1 MPKPAA
7 LKRLNGNPGKRAIK
21 EEPQPVGPLEMPRGL
36 TGDAARE
43 WDRAVAAMPPGF
55 YTAAD
60 APGLA
65 VYCRAWVQFMA
76 SSKTLEREGLTA
88 VGAQGQAIAHPAAS
102 IQAKQ
107 AELILKASDRLGMS
121 PVARVRLATPAKKD
135 AGKFEGLLGG
145 KPLKVVT
152 SSERAA

>member
-7 LKRLNGNPGKRAIK
+7 LKRLNGNPGKRAIR
-21 EEPQPVGPLEMPRGL
+21 EEPQPVGPLEMPEGM
-36 TGDAARE
+36 TGEAARE
-43 WDRAVAAMPPGF
+43 WDRAVSAMPPGF

-60 APGLA
+60 APALA

-76 SSKTLEREGLTA
+76 SSATLELEGLTA
-88 VGAQGQAIAHPAAS
+88 TGAQGQPMAHPAAS

-121 PVARVRLATPAKKD
+121 PAARTRLASPAKKD

-145 KPLKVVT
+145 RPLRVVT
-152 SSERAA
+152 STAPAA